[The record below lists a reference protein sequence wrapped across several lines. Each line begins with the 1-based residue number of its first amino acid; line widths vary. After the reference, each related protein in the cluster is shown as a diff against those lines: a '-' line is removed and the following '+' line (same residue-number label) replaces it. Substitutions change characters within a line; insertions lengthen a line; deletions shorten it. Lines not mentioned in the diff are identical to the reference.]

1 MKKKIIW
8 SLIIVCL
15 MASIWGG
22 ARLVGQMT
30 CPVWDRNAKECRQC
44 DYSYPVFMGKTAV
57 ESRCANREI
66 KQNCCKTGYY
76 SIPAGYVAEDGDF
89 NDCKRYFSRNIFDL
103 CPVFNRI
110 LTTFRN
116 PRAMIFILGVL
127 SVVVFIPFWIVKK
140 IRKKCWGYLVIKRI
154 TKVMMIAAV
163 CALLLSPVIQIL
175 DYEIGH
181 KGIFKSEY
189 EVILGLGVLFVVV
202 FIPLWIVKRIR
213 KNKEK

>member
-8 SLIIVCL
+8 SLIVVCL

-44 DYSYPVFMGKTAV
+44 DYPKPVFMGKTAV

-76 SIPAGYVAEDGDF
+76 SIPAGYVAEDGNF
-89 NDCKRYFSRNIFDL
+89 NDCKRYLNAFDVCFTL
-103 CPVFNRI
+103 NRT
-110 LTTFRN
+110 LTTFKNARSV
-116 PRAMIFILGVL
+116 IFILGVL

-140 IRKKCWGYLVIKRI
+140 IRKKYWGYDVIKRI
-154 TKVMMIAAV
+154 TKVMMIAAG

-181 KGIFKSEY
+181 RKMMHDDMY
-189 EVILGLGVLFVVV
+189 PVILGLGGLLVVV
-202 FIPLWIVKRIR
+202 LALVWIIKRIR
-213 KNKEK
+213 KNKTN